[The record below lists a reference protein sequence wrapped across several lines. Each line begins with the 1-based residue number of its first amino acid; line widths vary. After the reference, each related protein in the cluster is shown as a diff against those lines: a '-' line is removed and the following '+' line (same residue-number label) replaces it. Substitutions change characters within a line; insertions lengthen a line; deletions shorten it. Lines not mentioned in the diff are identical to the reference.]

1 MGVYGEEP
9 GSCRVAAGDDEVRAD
24 VALVAEEVLFEHGH
38 GGDDA
43 RGAARGEGVQFEVG
57 GDERCGEF
65 GVGGGAGAGA
75 PDSGGEVVEFFA
87 VLEIL
92 KGWVSK
98 DMSFEVLPKG
108 TMSGPGERPSGE
120 L

>member
-1 MGVYGEEP
+1 MGVHGEES
-9 GSCRVAAGDDEVRAD
+9 GSCRVAAGDDEVRAN

-87 VLEIL
+87 VLEI
-92 KGWVSK
+92 
-98 DMSFEVLPKG
+98 
-108 TMSGPGERPSGE
+108 
-120 L
+120 